1 MTKAKKA
8 ISLIVSVV
16 MLLGVLAVGVF
27 ANDNTGVAENG
38 TIALSFDKA
47 SYSAGDTVKVTV
59 KLTTDYYAATVSVPV
74 QYDSS
79 AVKFVSGTT
88 ASTLFGA
95 GDATKTVVNDAAA
108 GGKTYVY
115 VGVLPQAA
123 GGAIAQK
130 ANGVV
135 LSTLTFTASKAISD
149 TAAAFGVL
157 NDQKTMTNLG
167 GKLYVGSYKTSDVTS
182 TVYTTGQKLT
192 FPVMKAAAAADP
204 ELILTEEGN
213 GAVIKTNL
221 CTGSGDYAGCVF
233 GIDTLNGENI
243 EDFVTTKAGSIEVV
257 ANDQGNITTGATILL
272 KDDSGKVV
280 ATYVFIYF
288 GDVNGDGAVNITD
301 SSDIEAHDQWVK
313 TIPED
318 TAAYY
323 SCDVNADAAVNIT
336 DSSDIEAHDQWVKEL
351 RSQKEIAADFNK
363 AW

>member
-123 GGAIAQK
+123 GGAVAQK

-167 GKLYVGSYKTSDVTS
+167 GKLYVGSYKTSDVAS
-182 TVYTTGQKLT
+182 TAYTTGQKLT

-213 GAVIKTNL
+213 GAVIRKDL
-221 CTGSGDYAGCVF
+221 CTGSGEFAGCVF

-272 KDDSGKVV
+272 KNDSGEVV

-301 SSDIEAHDQWVK
+301 SSDVEAHDQWVK

>member
-47 SYSAGDTVKVTV
+47 SYNAGETVKVTV

-88 ASTLFGA
+88 DSTLFGA

-123 GGAIAQK
+123 GGAVAQK

-167 GKLYVGSYKTSDVTS
+167 GKLYVGSYKTSDVAS

-192 FPVMKAAAAADP
+192 FPVMKAAADP

-213 GAVIKTNL
+213 GAVIRTDL

-243 EDFVTTKAGSIEVV
+243 EDYVTTKAGSVEVV
-257 ANDQGNITTGATILL
+257 ANEDGNMSTGATILL

-288 GDVNGDGAVNITD
+288 GDVNGDGSVVIIDAAMV
-301 SSDIEAHDQWVK
+301 EAHDQWVE
-313 TIPED
+313 TIDED

-323 SCDVNADAAVNIT
+323 ASDVNYDAVIDIT
-336 DSSDIEAHDQWVKEL
+336 DSAAIEAQDQWVEEL
-351 RSQKEIAADFNK
+351 EAQNVIAAGFNE

>member
-123 GGAIAQK
+123 GGAVAQK